1 MSNGW
6 TLAVLLCSGWTGLN
20 LLLIAFLY
28 RLDGDDHDEDDD
40 NDDNME
46 SEMCASQATKHLV
59 LFPLPPSRLQMPPGF
74 NRFHPNSSNSCYKC
88 HQVSKLFTQSH
99 LPAGSPCP
107 RKTWHSNDAEF
118 ILKAFFTF
126 VFFLVRFMQKA
137 WLIEVVGG
145 GSRTEDFPYSAGW
158 VICIIFIINYNYF
171 DHNHGKKKKMT
182 IMIMLF
188 IVIISDIRWRRWSP
202 SSRSSSPWWS
212 LSSPQWSLWWDD
224 EDHHENH
231 DKMTRMGLKWSWL
244 SL

>member
-1 MSNGW
+1 MVMIMMKMMITMMTW
-6 TLAVLLCSGWTGLN
+6 N
-20 LLLIAFLY
+20 LKCV
-28 RLDGDDHDEDDD
+28 H
-40 NDDNME
+40 
-46 SEMCASQATKHLV
+46 H
-59 LFPLPPSRLQMPPGF
+59 RLQNTSFYSRCPP
-74 NRFHPNSSNSCYKC
+74 PDYKC
-88 HQVSKLFTQSH
+88 HQVSTVFTQIHQIPTTNATRFQNCSPKVTSLLGHLVPEKLDILTMLNLYWKLFLH
-99 LPAGSPCP
+99 LS
-107 RKTWHSNDAEF
+107 
-118 ILKAFFTF
+118 
-126 VFFLVRFMQKA
+126 FFLVRFMQKA